1 MTEDKENQLFFLRKI
16 GKIEFILFAFTFAGI
31 ILNTLQIK
39 GGKLVLGLGLN
50 SFALL
55 YVFVAIAFRKL
66 KTKNQFDRVI
76 STFSYLFLSILIIGI
91 MFAILN
97 VSGVGILIHSGMI
110 LVLIMMLIIQIRK
123 FKIGLMSSDTT
134 SLLYRLM
141 IFWVVGLV
149 TFYILPGTF
158 TQ

>member
-1 MTEDKENQLFFLRKI
+1 MSEDKESQLFFLRKI
-16 GKIEFILFAFTFAGI
+16 GKIEFVLFVFTFAGM

-50 SFALL
+50 AFALL
-55 YVFVAIAFRKL
+55 YVFVAISFRKL
-66 KTKNQFDRVI
+66 KTKNQFDRIV
-76 STFSYLFLSILIIGI
+76 STFSYLFLSILIISI
-91 MFAILN
+91 MFTILN
-97 VSGVGILIHSGMI
+97 VGGIYI
-110 LVLIMMLIIQIRK
+110 LVHTGMLLVLVMMLIIQIRK

-149 TFYILPGTF
+149 TFYILPNAA
-158 TQ
+158 

>member
-1 MTEDKENQLFFLRKI
+1 MAKEENQTTFLQKI

-31 ILNTLQIK
+31 ILNTLSIK

-50 SFALL
+50 AFALL
-55 YVFVAIAFRKL
+55 YVFIAIAFRKL
-66 KTKNQFDRVI
+66 KTKTQFDRIV

-91 MFAILN
+91 MFTILK
-97 VSGVGILIHSGMI
+97 VSGVYILIHVGMI
-110 LVLIMMLIIQIRK
+110 SVLIMMLIIQIRK
-123 FKIGLMSSDTT
+123 FRIGLMSNDTT

-149 TFYILPGTF
+149 AYYILPHSVY
-158 TQ
+158 